1 MFFILTS
8 INAQKTEFLENKSIN
23 QSKHLEIMKKIIL
36 IVALTLLSNTIFA
49 QSAFEKYER
58 DENVT
63 SFIAGKK
70 TFAMLAQTK
79 FNSDD
84 EKIQKGKEILN
95 QIESVAIYTTGNQSV
110 ALDMKTAVA
119 TYAQSTGLE
128 DLMQIKNS
136 GKRVSIMVKQGASEN
151 IVTEVLVLIVS
162 DKAQASKGNETIM
175 ILVTGNFNLDDFS
188 DMISDKTLTG
198 DKKTDDKKFADIKD
212 ALELK
217 VSPNPATGTFYIN
230 TDKVVDVKMYDLS
243 GRMVRQQ
250 TYTNAGIEVSDLAPA
265 TYVVE
270 ITSGDMRQT
279 QKILIK

>member
-1 MFFILTS
+1 M
-8 INAQKTEFLENKSIN
+8 
-23 QSKHLEIMKKIIL
+23 
-36 IVALTLLSNTIFA
+36 TLVSSAIFA
-49 QSAFEKYER
+49 QSAFEKYEK

-70 TFAMLAQTK
+70 TFEMLAQTK

-95 QIESVAIYTTGNQSV
+95 QIENVQVYMTGNQSV
-110 ALDMKTAVA
+110 ALDMKTTVA
-119 TYAQSTGLE
+119 TYAKSSGLE
-128 DLMQIKNS
+128 DLIQIKNS

-151 IVTEVLVLIVS
+151 IVTQVLVLIVS
-162 DKAQASKGNETIM
+162 DKTQASKGNETVIV
-175 ILVTGNFNLDDFS
+175 LVTGNFNLEDFS

-198 DKKTDDKKFADIKD
+198 DKKTDDKKFAEIKD

-230 TDKVVDVKMYDLS
+230 TDKDVEVRMYDLS

>member
-1 MFFILTS
+1 M
-8 INAQKTEFLENKSIN
+8 
-23 QSKHLEIMKKIIL
+23 
-36 IVALTLLSNTIFA
+36 TLVSSTIFA
-49 QSAFEKYER
+49 QSAFEKYEK

-95 QIESVAIYTTGNQSV
+95 QIENVQVYMTGNQSV
-110 ALDMKTAVA
+110 ALDMKTTVA
-119 TYAQSTGLE
+119 TYAKSSGLE
-128 DLMQIKNS
+128 DLIQIKNS

-151 IVTEVLVLIVS
+151 IVTQVLVLIVS
-162 DKAQASKGNETIM
+162 DKTQASKGNETVIV
-175 ILVTGNFNLDDFS
+175 LVTGNFNLEDFS

-198 DKKTDDKKFADIKD
+198 DKKTDDKKFAEIKD

-230 TDKVVDVKMYDLS
+230 TDKDVEVRMYDLS